1 MDIKVVVSLLVILSL
16 RSRDSSSFC
25 AVGGGM
31 VFCCGI
37 CRDVFR
43 APCVKR
49 RGKMRDAILLSP
61 LE

>member
-1 MDIKVVVSLLVILSL
+1 MDIKVAIAFLVFLSL
-16 RSRDSSSFC
+16 RSRESSSFS

-31 VFCCGI
+31 VSCCGI

-49 RGKMRDAILLSP
+49 RAKMRDAILLSP